1 MGYKIQNVLESAHK
15 KVNENFSE
23 YINYLHVMGNNYKY
37 SAMEQLN
44 IFFIRPEAVA
54 CAEYDFWKENFNRV
68 VERNQKGIPVYSIRN
83 GKKNVRYIFDVT
95 QTVSL
100 DKRNDEKPKLWEFN
114 NRTHKDVFERMT
126 GKSDFEEAQLELINQ
141 TMLENSK
148 LDTFNYKDAE
158 VLESF
163 IKKSVLIALDQ
174 RMGINKKDIFN
185 EKEKEIYSLFSD
197 FRTMELI
204 SSEISKIAKRVLIK
218 VSKEIQK
225 INDETVLEQNSKI
238 GYEIE
243 NEKNEEE
250 LEYAEKDDR
259 WERISDRERDI
270 YSSSEANILRT
281 DGRDLQ
287 NDTDGR
293 EVSGASSKFG
303 GRRNRFEQAQLL
315 GTGENEISGTRESG
329 IFEKSSYER
338 RSYEAS
344 IFNSDR
350 SGEILGDRKTQ
361 NDESYGIN
369 RRIKRKRSNGMGKA
383 YEQPTLFSQGNN
395 LQSDNL
401 QIENDNIITQKNIDD
416 VLKSYSGAENIY
428 NFFQDNRSKEDRIKY
443 LKQEYGIGG
452 FSISD
457 RGDFIDDAFY
467 TSQNMKLYKNHFSN
481 NEVKIVLSWDKIE
494 KRIQELIDENQ
505 YFIPEKEK
513 ENIIENDEIKYPY
526 INEENSKDNIFKN
539 FKITEEIQS
548 EKLLPSERL
557 NNNIEAIK
565 VLKNLS
571 DREATNDERTTLS
584 KYVGW
589 GGLADVFDEN
599 KGGQWEEARN
609 FLKEN
614 LTQEEYDNAKAS
626 TLTAFYTPKIV
637 IDSIYKGIQQLGFEN
652 GNILEPSCGVGN
664 FIGNLPDELENSK
677 IYGVELDSISGN
689 IAKKLYPESN
699 IQVKGFEKTEFSNNS
714 FDVVIGNV
722 PFGDFKVMDR
732 EYEKQNFMIHDYFI
746 AKSLDKVKKG
756 GIMAFV
762 TSSGTFDKKDD
773 SVRRYIGERAEL
785 LGAIRLPN
793 DTFKGVAGT
802 EVTSDIIFLKKR
814 GNINKKEQDWYAVK
828 SDSEGF
834 VYNQY
839 FVDNPVMIL
848 GKMEEVS
855 GRFGKTLTCVP
866 KENSNLKDELEKAVG
881 NIEGSYEKILA
892 EEKETVIAVENEDYE
907 VRNFS
912 FFKKDNKIYFKENS
926 EMILQDLSDRDKD
939 KISKY
944 IELTSSLRKV
954 IQIQK
959 DGGTDDR
966 LKIEQ
971 EKLNRIYDGFI
982 NKYGYLNSRANSR
995 LFNEDSNYSLL
1006 SSIEIFDERGNFK
1019 KKGDIFFKRTIK
1031 QSKVI
1036 DKVDTPQEALI
1047 LSISQKAK
1055 VDFEYMTNLTGMKKE
1070 ELINSLKGEI
1080 FLDINQDFPQEFQ
1093 YVTQDEYLSG
1103 NIREKIEYIDK
1114 FNSLSDEEKN
1124 GISPEILNF
1133 QKEKLQEV
1141 MPKPL
1146 EASEINVR
1154 IGATWVPKKYIKDFI
1169 VETLKTP
1176 AYKSSYIKVH
1186 YSEYTSEWR
1195 IENKNMDNDNPLAV
1209 MTFGTER
1216 VNAYKLIEDS
1226 LNLRDTKIFDY
1237 ETDSEG
1243 KKIAILNKKET
1254 MLAGQK
1260 QDIIKQAFKDWIFKD
1275 LERRNELT
1283 KIYNEK
1289 FNSIRLREYDGSHL
1303 TFNGINPEIKL
1314 RPHQLNAVA
1323 RTLYGGNTLLAHVVG
1338 AGKTFEMVASAMES
1352 KRLGLAT
1359 KSMFVVPNHLTEQLG
1374 REFLELYQGANI
1386 LVATKKDFEP
1396 KNRKRFIGRI
1406 ATGEYDAVIIG
1417 HSQFEKIPM
1426 SKDYQQKHIQNEIDE
1441 IIENIQKLKQENNQ
1455 NFTVKQL
1462 EGTKKKLEVRLK
1474 KLNDDFKKDNVVT
1487 FEELGVD
1494 KLYVDEAHSF
1504 KNLFLYT
1511 KMRNVAGIGQTEAL
1525 KSSDMFMKCRYMD
1538 EITNGKGVVFATGT
1552 PVSNTMSELYTMQR
1566 YLQYDEL
1573 KKQGHQ
1579 NFDSWAS
1586 TFGETVTAIE
1596 LSPEGNGYRTK
1607 TRFAKFYNLPELM
1620 NNVKQFAD
1628 IQTADMLNLPT
1639 PEVEYK
1645 KVLTKP
1651 TEEQKLILESLSERA
1666 EEVRN
1671 RNVEPTE
1678 DNMLKIT
1685 NDGKKLALDQRL
1697 VNEMLPD
1704 DENSKVNA
1712 CVKNIYNIWKESIE
1726 KKSAQLVFSDMST
1739 PKNDGSFNIYEDLKE
1754 KLINKGI
1761 PEEEIAFIHNANS
1774 EKQKDELFAKVRT
1787 GDVRILL
1794 GSTQKMGAGTNVQ
1807 TKLIAL
1813 HDLDVPW
1820 RPSDLEQ
1827 RAGRIVRQGN
1837 ENKKVEI
1844 YRYVTENT
1852 FDAYLWQTIE
1862 NKQKFISQIMTS
1874 KTPVRVAEDVD
1885 ESSLNY
1891 AEIKALATGNPLIKE
1906 KMDLDM
1912 EVNKL
1917 RMLEANY
1924 KSNLYRLEDKIT
1936 KEYPTKISKMEKFIE
1951 NVKEDISKIEPK
1963 SNNEDKFTS
1972 IEINGT
1978 KIYDKKEAGEELLK
1992 AIKGTGISDEPQII
2006 GNYRGFKLSSN
2017 FDFYEK
2023 KYKCVLENKEK
2034 YYTDF
2039 GKDSIGNITRMD
2051 NLLDKIPKNLE
2062 KEKARLENYREEF
2075 SNAKE
2080 EVNKPFE
2087 KVNLLLEKIE
2097 RLSEVNKLI
2106 EEGMKEKENIKGK
2119 EDIQDLDNDDFER

>member
-1 MGYKIQNVLESAHK
+1 M
-15 KVNENFSE
+15 
-23 YINYLHVMGNNYKY
+23 
-37 SAMEQLN
+37 
-44 IFFIRPEAVA
+44 
-54 CAEYDFWKENFNRV
+54 
-68 VERNQKGIPVYSIRN
+68 
-83 GKKNVRYIFDVT
+83 
-95 QTVSL
+95 
-100 DKRNDEKPKLWEFN
+100 
-114 NRTHKDVFERMT
+114 
-126 GKSDFEEAQLELINQ
+126 
-141 TMLENSK
+141 
-148 LDTFNYKDAE
+148 
-158 VLESF
+158 
-163 IKKSVLIALDQ
+163 
-174 RMGINKKDIFN
+174 
-185 EKEKEIYSLFSD
+185 
-197 FRTMELI
+197 
-204 SSEISKIAKRVLIK
+204 
-218 VSKEIQK
+218 
-225 INDETVLEQNSKI
+225 
-238 GYEIE
+238 
-243 NEKNEEE
+243 
-250 LEYAEKDDR
+250 
-259 WERISDRERDI
+259 
-270 YSSSEANILRT
+270 
-281 DGRDLQ
+281 
-287 NDTDGR
+287 
-293 EVSGASSKFG
+293 
-303 GRRNRFEQAQLL
+303 
-315 GTGENEISGTRESG
+315 
-329 IFEKSSYER
+329 
-338 RSYEAS
+338 
-344 IFNSDR
+344 
-350 SGEILGDRKTQ
+350 
-361 NDESYGIN
+361 
-369 RRIKRKRSNGMGKA
+369 
-383 YEQPTLFSQGNN
+383 
-395 LQSDNL
+395 
-401 QIENDNIITQKNIDD
+401 
-416 VLKSYSGAENIY
+416 
-428 NFFQDNRSKEDRIKY
+428 
-443 LKQEYGIGG
+443 
-452 FSISD
+452 
-457 RGDFIDDAFY
+457 
-467 TSQNMKLYKNHFSN
+467 
-481 NEVKIVLSWDKIE
+481 
-494 KRIQELIDENQ
+494 
-505 YFIPEKEK
+505 
-513 ENIIENDEIKYPY
+513 
-526 INEENSKDNIFKN
+526 
-539 FKITEEIQS
+539 
-548 EKLLPSERL
+548 
-557 NNNIEAIK
+557 
-565 VLKNLS
+565 
-571 DREATNDERTTLS
+571 
-584 KYVGW
+584 
-589 GGLADVFDEN
+589 
-599 KGGQWEEARN
+599 
-609 FLKEN
+609 
-614 LTQEEYDNAKAS
+614 
-626 TLTAFYTPKIV
+626 
-637 IDSIYKGIQQLGFEN
+637 
-652 GNILEPSCGVGN
+652 
-664 FIGNLPDELENSK
+664 
-677 IYGVELDSISGN
+677 
-689 IAKKLYPESN
+689 
-699 IQVKGFEKTEFSNNS
+699 
-714 FDVVIGNV
+714 
-722 PFGDFKVMDR
+722 
-732 EYEKQNFMIHDYFI
+732 
-746 AKSLDKVKKG
+746 
-756 GIMAFV
+756 
-762 TSSGTFDKKDD
+762 
-773 SVRRYIGERAEL
+773 
-785 LGAIRLPN
+785 
-793 DTFKGVAGT
+793 
-802 EVTSDIIFLKKR
+802 
-814 GNINKKEQDWYAVK
+814 
-828 SDSEGF
+828 
-834 VYNQY
+834 
-839 FVDNPVMIL
+839 
-848 GKMEEVS
+848 
-855 GRFGKTLTCVP
+855 
-866 KENSNLKDELEKAVG
+866 
-881 NIEGSYEKILA
+881 
-892 EEKETVIAVENEDYE
+892 
-907 VRNFS
+907 
-912 FFKKDNKIYFKENS
+912 
-926 EMILQDLSDRDKD
+926 
-939 KISKY
+939 
-944 IELTSSLRKV
+944 
-954 IQIQK
+954 
-959 DGGTDDR
+959 
-966 LKIEQ
+966 
-971 EKLNRIYDGFI
+971 
-982 NKYGYLNSRANSR
+982 
-995 LFNEDSNYSLL
+995 
-1006 SSIEIFDERGNFK
+1006 
-1019 KKGDIFFKRTIK
+1019 
-1031 QSKVI
+1031 
-1036 DKVDTPQEALI
+1036 
-1047 LSISQKAK
+1047 
-1055 VDFEYMTNLTGMKKE
+1055 
-1070 ELINSLKGEI
+1070 
-1080 FLDINQDFPQEFQ
+1080 
-1093 YVTQDEYLSG
+1093 
-1103 NIREKIEYIDK
+1103 
-1114 FNSLSDEEKN
+1114 
-1124 GISPEILNF
+1124 
-1133 QKEKLQEV
+1133 
-1141 MPKPL
+1141 
-1146 EASEINVR
+1146 
-1154 IGATWVPKKYIKDFI
+1154 
-1169 VETLKTP
+1169 
-1176 AYKSSYIKVH
+1176 
-1186 YSEYTSEWR
+1186 
-1195 IENKNMDNDNPLAV
+1195 
-1209 MTFGTER
+1209 
-1216 VNAYKLIEDS
+1216 
-1226 LNLRDTKIFDY
+1226 
-1237 ETDSEG
+1237 
-1243 KKIAILNKKET
+1243 
-1254 MLAGQK
+1254 
-1260 QDIIKQAFKDWIFKD
+1260 
-1275 LERRNELT
+1275 ERRNELT

-1712 CVKNIYNIWKESIE
+1712 CVENIYNIWKESIE

-1924 KSNLYRLEDKIT
+1924 KSNLYRLENKIT

-2006 GNYRGFKLSSN
+2006 GSYRGFKLLSN

-2051 NLLDKIPKNLE
+2051 NLLDKIPENLG
-2062 KEKARLENYREEF
+2062 KEKVRLENYREEF

-2087 KVNLLLEKIE
+2087 KADLLLEKIE

-2106 EEGMKEKENIKGK
+2106 EESMKEKENIKGK